1 LDQPVDVAGSPFYT
15 SGTFWAGAG
24 TVVGVVSLVAL
35 GWITWRAANPKRR
48 LWYSMPTV
56 TPLVTRRGLSR
67 ELKIH
72 YGDHLVVSPYTADIL
87 LVSRG
92 RLDIPRSA
100 FDGDQPLQLDVGAPI
115 VEVLNVTTSPNRPIP
130 PVKPGHSKL
139 LIGPCLIGRRE
150 TIVISLL
157 VEGDP
162 HLNPL
167 RQSLENVDIRQGDP
181 GQAQRS
187 RYLLLQWILTA
198 ALCSLAT
205 VAGLYLASRIR

>member
-1 LDQPVDVAGSPFYT
+1 MDVAGSSFYT

-24 TVVGVVSLVAL
+24 TVVGVVSIVAIV
-35 GWITWRAANPKRR
+35 WVTWRAANPKRR

-56 TPLVTRRGLSR
+56 TPLVARKGLSR
-67 ELKIH
+67 ELRIH
-72 YGDHLVVSPYTADIL
+72 YGDHQLVSPSTVSIQL
-87 LVSRG
+87 ISRG

-130 PVKPGHSKL
+130 SVKTDDSKVF
-139 LIGPCLIGRRE
+139 IGPSLIGRRE
-150 TIVISLL
+150 KIVISLL

-167 RQSLENVDIRQGDP
+167 PQSLENVDIRQGDP
-181 GQAQRS
+181 AEVRLIRTQSAVLVLGVV
-187 RYLLLQWILTA
+187 A
-198 ALCSLAT
+198 AIFGVVST
-205 VAGLYLASRIR
+205 VLIFISVK